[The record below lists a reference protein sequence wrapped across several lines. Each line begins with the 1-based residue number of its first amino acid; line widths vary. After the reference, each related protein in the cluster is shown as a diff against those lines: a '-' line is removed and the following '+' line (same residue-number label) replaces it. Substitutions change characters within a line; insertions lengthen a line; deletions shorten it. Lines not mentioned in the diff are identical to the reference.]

1 MTNTIQV
8 VVEDL
13 YIYTVKSCAPVR
25 VESLAFDESGRI
37 VGDREWVVVD
47 ENSNVVWQ
55 GSHPRL
61 ALVHPDFQDGHA
73 TLRNSD
79 GDCVQIE
86 RLARPTAQDIHIW
99 NDATKQNDSFG
110 ATDAGE
116 EVAAF
121 LKHTVGA
128 PLRLMLLGRDG
139 QHRSG
144 SNRVHLISRASFEE
158 LACDLPQAAQRLES
172 LQRFRPNIV
181 FATWCEPLVPFIEDH
196 FTKLEWSMGTTTSS
210 LVVGELCIRCVVPN
224 VDPATGTEDARV
236 LEVVSNHSA
245 ARHPGRPIYFGLYA
259 TSKGPNTLTRGTVLH
274 ASLAF

>member
-1 MTNTIQV
+1 MTNAIQV

-13 YIYTVKSCAPVR
+13 YIYPVKSCAPVR
-25 VESLAFDESGRI
+25 VASLAFDASGLI

-55 GSHPRL
+55 GTHPRL
-61 ALVHPDFQDGHA
+61 ALVHPEFRDGHE

-79 GDCVQIE
+79 GDCVQVE
-86 RLARPTAQDIHIW
+86 RSATPTAHDVHIW
-99 NDATKQNDSFG
+99 NDATKQNDTFS

-128 PLRLMLLGRDG
+128 PLRLMRLGRDG
-139 QHRSG
+139 QHRAG
-144 SNRVHLISRASFEE
+144 SNRVHMVSRASFEE
-158 LACDLPQAAQRLES
+158 LACDLPPAAQPLES
-172 LQRFRPNIV
+172 LIRFRPNIV
-181 FATWCEPLVPFIEDH
+181 FGECSEPLLPFIEEH

-210 LVVGELCIRCVVPN
+210 LVIAELCVRCVVPN
-224 VDPATGTEDARV
+224 VDPATGGEDVRV
-236 LEVVSNHSA
+236 LEVVSRHSA
-245 ARHPGRPIYFGLYA
+245 TRYPGHPIYFGLYA
-259 TSKGPNTLTRGTVLH
+259 TSKGPSTLTRDTVLN